1 MFTVKFRESFWL
13 RQLDAFYGPLM
24 SQIELGFAT
33 ASEVQQK
40 LTMFVFE
47 FLMFQH
53 LFLYN
58 LGDSKDT

>member
-1 MFTVKFRESFWL
+1 
-13 RQLDAFYGPLM
+13 M